1 MARIIMWDGGPISEA
16 GAYSGIPIERYHR
29 ADFLPG
35 PSISSSGLKLIDL
48 NTPAH
53 YWAQSHLNPDRIE
66 REETPALR
74 LGSAVHTLFLG
85 EAGFRDRFAVQP
97 ATYIDQKTGEEKP
110 WNGNAN
116 ACKAWRAEQFSRS
129 ILTADQFATIR
140 RMAASLASYPA
151 VASSGILSGDVEA
164 SLFWQDPKHGVW
176 LRNRPDVMP
185 REGWIVDLKTIRSAD
200 DRSIRYAIE
209 DYGYDIQLGLAAEAA
224 RHVLGIEAATFV
236 LVFIETAPPYAP
248 RIVELS
254 ADKIVVG
261 RGKARRAIERFASC
275 LASGE
280 WPAYEPTEILI
291 DASERDRTILTTDLA
306 RYTEDLT

>member
-1 MARIIMWDGGPISEA
+1 
-16 GAYSGIPIERYHR
+16 
-29 ADFLPG
+29 
-35 PSISSSGLKLIDL
+35 
-48 NTPAH
+48 
-53 YWAQSHLNPDRIE
+53 
-66 REETPALR
+66 
-74 LGSAVHTLFLG
+74 
-85 EAGFRDRFAVQP
+85 
-97 ATYIDQKTGEEKP
+97 
-110 WNGNAN
+110 
-116 ACKAWRAEQFSRS
+116 
-129 ILTADQFATIR
+129 
-140 RMAASLASYPA
+140 
-151 VASSGILSGDVEA
+151 
-164 SLFWQDPKHGVW
+164 
-176 LRNRPDVMP
+176 MP

-200 DRSIRYAIE
+200 DRSIRYAID

-224 RHVLGIEAATFV
+224 RHVLGVEAATFV

-275 LASGE
+275 LSSGE